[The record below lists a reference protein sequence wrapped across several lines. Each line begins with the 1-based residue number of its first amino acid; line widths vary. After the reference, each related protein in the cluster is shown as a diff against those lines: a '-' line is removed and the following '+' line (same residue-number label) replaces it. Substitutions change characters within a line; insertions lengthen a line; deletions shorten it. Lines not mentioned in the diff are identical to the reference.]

1 MADTWT
7 ESVFNIVADFV
18 DGGNREGLPAG
29 KSGSYRH
36 SDDDDESSSD
46 DDDD

>member
-18 DGGNREGLPAG
+18 DGGNREGLP
-29 KSGSYRH
+29 SGETPDK
-36 SDDDDESSSD
+36 DDPDYGAQDEDD
-46 DDDD
+46 